1 MKISEKLKKNIS
13 TILLVVLFFAF
24 GYLIGHKNLTIE
36 KGYQPHLVNTQ
47 LSKPANVN
55 FNIFWD
61 VWNKI
66 NEKYVGDHS
75 DENMVYGAAEGLVNS
90 LGDPYSQFMKPSD
103 TKSFAE
109 ELSGEI
115 QGIGAEISSKDN
127 QIVIVAPLEDSPA
140 EAAGLKAND
149 QILAIDETTTQDMT
163 VDQAISKIR
172 GEAGTEVKLTINR
185 EGFGEPKEY
194 TIKRAVIT
202 IKSVTWK
209 MKGNIGYIKISQFGA
224 DTSDLIKQA
233 ATELKGKNPK
243 AIVLDLRNDPGGYLD
258 AAVDVSSI
266 FMDRGVV
273 VQEKYKDGH
282 IEQLKTTLDSIF
294 ANKKVVVLINEGSAS
309 ASEIVAGALRDARG
323 AQLVGKKS
331 FGKGS
336 VQEIADLV
344 DGSALRITVA
354 KWLTP
359 KGTAIDK
366 EGLKPDIEVELT
378 DQDVAANKDPQLDR
392 ALTEAAK

>member
-1 MKISEKLKKNIS
+1 MKIPEKLKKNIS

-24 GYLIGHKNLTIE
+24 GYLIGHENLTIE
-36 KGYQPHLVNTQ
+36 EGFRPHLVNTQ

-66 NEKYVGDHS
+66 NEKYVGDHA
-75 DENMVYGAAEGLVNS
+75 DQNMVYGAAEGLVNS

-103 TKSFAE
+103 TKSFTE

-115 QGIGAEISSKDN
+115 QGIGAEISSKDG

-140 EAAGLKAND
+140 EAVGLKAND
-149 QILAIDETTTQDMT
+149 QILAIDGVTTADMT

-185 EGFGEPKEY
+185 QGISEPKEY

-233 ATELKGKNPK
+233 STELKAKKPK
-243 AIVLDLRNDPGGYLD
+243 GIVLDLRNDPGGYLD

-282 IEQLKTTLDSIF
+282 IEQLKTTLDSVF
-294 ANKKVVVLINEGSAS
+294 ANIKVVVLINEGSAS
-309 ASEIVAGALRDARG
+309 ASEIVAGALRDARQ
-323 AQLVGKKS
+323 APLVGKKS

-336 VQEIADLV
+336 VQEIEDLV

-359 KGTAIDK
+359 KGAAIDQ
-366 EGLKPDIEVELT
+366 EGLKPDIEVDLT
-378 DQDVAANKDPQLDR
+378 DQDVASDKDPQLDR
-392 ALTEAAK
+392 ALSEAAK